1 MATGSTDKTVKLF
14 DLRKIST
21 ALHTFD
27 RHKWDFSPWRFTSNY
42 APLGLLQIWVVF
54 VFVRELD
61 IFMHVSVSI
70 D

>member
-27 RHKWDFSPWRFTSNY
+27 RHKWDFSPWDFTLNY
-42 APLGLLQIWVVF
+42 APLGLLQMWVVYLSSLEF
-54 VFVRELD
+54 QISLYVCL
-61 IFMHVSVSI
+61 
-70 D
+70 